1 MEIALSYS
9 WVLTHYDGYTTTGIQ
24 EMPTKRLAATVI
36 LCSVP
41 LISSYADDS
50 PLAMAYTSPDSEFI
64 QLDNGVIL
72 EGSDLSSLDTLT
84 SGFRM
89 TAGFSPWRL
98 PQLDIGAEI
107 AYRESE
113 DVPISSGVNPI
124 IMDTLSLGGA
134 IVAGVRMGAFSVYA
148 KSGITEWRGESDL
161 EGADESGTA
170 LLQGFGATVTINRLV
185 SRLEYERIDAPT
197 LNHLNMLS
205 ASLHLPF

>member
-1 MEIALSYS
+1 
-9 WVLTHYDGYTTTGIQ
+9 
-24 EMPTKRLAATVI
+24 MPMKRLASTL
-36 LCSVP
+36 LCCSAP
-41 LISSYADDS
+41 WLYANADTT
-50 PLAMAYTSPDSEFI
+50 PPVMAYTAPDSELM

-72 EGSDLSSLDTLT
+72 EGSDLSSLDTYT
-84 SGFRM
+84 SGFRL

-113 DVPISSGVNPI
+113 DVPISTSVNPL

-134 IVAGVRMGAFSVYA
+134 LVAGVRMGAFSVYA

-161 EGADESGTA
+161 EGTDKGGTA
-170 LLQGFGATVTINRLV
+170 LVQGFGATMTVNRLV
-185 SRLEYERIDAPT
+185 SRFEYERIDNPT
-197 LNHLNMLS
+197 LSHLNMLT

>member
-1 MEIALSYS
+1 
-9 WVLTHYDGYTTTGIQ
+9 
-24 EMPTKRLAATVI
+24 MPMKRLAITLLSCA
-36 LCSVP
+36 VP
-41 LISSYADDS
+41 WFSSYADDK
-50 PLAMAYTSPDSEFI
+50 PPVMAYTAPDSELM
-64 QLDNGVIL
+64 QLENGVIL
-72 EGSDLSSLDTLT
+72 EGSDLQSLDNYS
-84 SGFRM
+84 SGFRV

-113 DVPISSGVNPI
+113 EISTSSSVNPL

-148 KSGITEWRGESDL
+148 KSGITEWRGESDV

-170 LLQGFGATVTINRLV
+170 MLQGFGATVTVNRLV
-185 SRLEYERIDAPT
+185 SRLEYERINSPT
-197 LNHLNMLS
+197 LEHLTMLS

>member
-1 MEIALSYS
+1 
-9 WVLTHYDGYTTTGIQ
+9 
-24 EMPTKRLAATVI
+24 MPMKRLAITL
-36 LCSVP
+36 LCCAVP
-41 LISSYADDS
+41 WFSSYADDK
-50 PLAMAYTSPDSEFI
+50 PPVMAYTAPDSELM
-64 QLDNGVIL
+64 QLENGVIL
-72 EGSDLSSLDTLT
+72 EGSDLQSLDNYS
-84 SGFRM
+84 SGFRV

-113 DVPISSGVNPI
+113 EISTSSSVNPL

-148 KSGITEWRGESDL
+148 KSGITEWRGESDV

-170 LLQGFGATVTINRLV
+170 MLQGFGATVTVNRLV
-185 SRLEYERIDAPT
+185 SRLEYERINSPP
-197 LNHLNMLS
+197 LEHLTMLS

>member
-1 MEIALSYS
+1 
-9 WVLTHYDGYTTTGIQ
+9 
-24 EMPTKRLAATVI
+24 MPIKRLAITL
-36 LCSVP
+36 LCCSTPV
-41 LISSYADDS
+41 LSSYADDTV
-50 PLAMAYTSPDSEFI
+50 PVMAYASPDSELI

-72 EGSDLSSLDTLT
+72 EGSDLSSLDTYT
-84 SGFRM
+84 NGFRL

-98 PQLDIGAEI
+98 PRLDIGAEI

-113 DVPISSGVNPI
+113 EVPISSSINPL

-148 KSGITEWRGESDL
+148 KSGITEWRGESHFS
-161 EGADESGTA
+161 GADDESGTA
-170 LLQGFGATVTINRLV
+170 MLQGFGATMTTNRLV

-197 LNHLNMLS
+197 LSHLNMLS